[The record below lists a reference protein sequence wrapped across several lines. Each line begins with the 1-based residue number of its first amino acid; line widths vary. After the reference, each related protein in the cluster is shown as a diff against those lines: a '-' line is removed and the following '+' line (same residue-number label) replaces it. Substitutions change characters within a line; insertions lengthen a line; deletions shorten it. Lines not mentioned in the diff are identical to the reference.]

1 MKNTNFTNA
10 CLMTL
15 LIGVLF
21 PATRVTAEEAG
32 IKEKQIIYIYPEGKM
47 EFKGR
52 IMNEEDVVIYE
63 DGRGGELAAVKL
75 FVPRRP
81 DFYRGNVIVVRK

>member
-1 MKNTNFTNA
+1 MENTNFTSV

-21 PATRVTAEEAG
+21 SATSVTAEEAG
-32 IKEKQIIYIYPEGKM
+32 EKEQEIFYIYPDGTM

-52 IMNEEDVVIYE
+52 IKNEEDVVIYE

-75 FVPRRP
+75 IVPRHP